1 MHVRAVSL
9 SKNILVMCLRL
20 GNNGS
25 IGECF
30 FFLSACLLVGDS
42 SAAVTES
49 MLGSL
54 QLWAQTAVSVSLL
67 GILHQISQFS
77 ALKTRKN

>member
-1 MHVRAVSL
+1 MNAVSFF
-9 SKNILVMCLRL
+9 
-20 GNNGS
+20 
-25 IGECF
+25 F

-67 GILHQISQFS
+67 GILH
-77 ALKTRKN
+77 

>member
-1 MHVRAVSL
+1 MNAVS
-9 SKNILVMCLRL
+9 
-20 GNNGS
+20 
-25 IGECF
+25 F
-30 FFLSACLLVGDS
+30 FFFFFSACLLVGDS

-67 GILHQISQFS
+67 GILH
-77 ALKTRKN
+77 